1 MASKKQPDKPKRDK
15 IKPADP
21 RQLALFDFYLDPDS
35 LCYGNA
41 YQSAIRAGYSE
52 SYAKVFMARSNS
64 WFVRTMSENVRKGP
78 DSDDIVDRLFTE
90 AKDARASKD
99 RIRALEILAKIQKLF
114 SDGTNVQINNSFGVS
129 VPVGEMDDKQLD
141 RIIAYGYGIGDPLPR
156 VRGTPPL
163 FLCFCQ
169 ENYLTG
175 VADHSPTEGR

>member
-1 MASKKQPDKPKRDK
+1 MAKGKKEGPDKAKKPKAKVER
-15 IKPADP
+15 IKGADP

-35 LCYGNA
+35 LSYGNA
-41 YQSAIRAGYSE
+41 YQAALRAGYSE

-114 SDGTNVQINNSFGVS
+114 SDGTNIQVNNFAVS
-129 VPVGEMDDKQLD
+129 TPVHEMDDKQLD
-141 RIIAYGYGIGDPLPR
+141 RIIAYGLNIVSPR
-156 VRGTPPL
+156 GKATLGRGGNGKDRAPSV
-163 FLCFCQ
+163 Q
-169 ENYLTG
+169 
-175 VADHSPTEGR
+175 